1 MKRNRYVSVIVR
13 AGCALWCL
21 VAGHA
26 CGPVPANAPP
36 GLFTV
41 PLKVEGQS
49 VGPAIL
55 DTGGGF
61 EVMLREPYGLEVVE
75 EIEVLAFAGT
85 RNVELTEPFDYVAGG
100 IGAQADGAIIGGPI
114 CDCNGLGF
122 QFFRKTGLTLAL
134 DFAGLQAAFVAEPT
148 SIEPVLEFVPPPDG
162 LFDFEAPFVEVSIAT
177 GDDSIQVLGLLD
189 TGAQQTVMKRGLIGS
204 GDALS
209 ADRQRV
215 LVTQDQ
221 LGTISAS
228 VALFDG
234 DELPDIILGLDFMRV
249 WGRQW
254 YFTFAP
260 EGGTIAV
267 VAAREAEEPAD
278 DGLARAKR
286 FHMAWSGNH
295 MTTGEPRLV
304 AARQP

>member
-1 MKRNRYVSVIVR
+1 MGRDGRFRCKSRT
-13 AGCALWCL
+13 ALVLLCL
-21 VAGHA
+21 VALSG
-26 CGPVPANAPP
+26 CGPVPATAPP

-41 PLKVEGQS
+41 PLKVEGQN

-61 EVMLREPYGLEVVE
+61 EVMLREPYGLEVVD
-75 EIEVLAFAGT
+75 EIEILAFAGT

-100 IGAQADGAIIGGPI
+100 IGAQAGGAIIGAAI

-122 QFFRKTGLTLAL
+122 EFFRKTGLTLAL
-134 DFAGLQAAFVAEPT
+134 DFSGLQAGFVSQPP
-148 SIEPVLEFVPPPDG
+148 SIEPVIDFAEPPEG
-162 LFDFEAPFVEVSIAT
+162 LVDFQAPFVTVTIESG
-177 GDDSIQVLGLLD
+177 GDAVQVIGLLD
-189 TGAQQTVMKRGLIGS
+189 TGAQQTVMKRGLVGAPS
-204 GDALS
+204 MLG

-215 LVTQDQ
+215 LVTQEQ

-249 WGRQW
+249 WGQQW

-260 EGGTIAV
+260 DSGTVSV
-267 VAAREAEEPAD
+267 VTAREPEEPAD
-278 DGLARAKR
+278 DGLAQAKR
-286 FHMAWSGNH
+286 FFDAFGAKPVPSSA
-295 MTTGEPRLV
+295 E
-304 AARQP
+304 